1 MAHGGGE
8 SRPLLGKDELETI
21 AATPQRFAQLAV
33 LSAAF
38 FLSVLNYSVLSKCP
52 EVTCVVPA
60 LTLPMTAPI
69 YSTGLVRF
77 QVGLQALNSLAN
89 VRTLFTIPGVV
100 LALWVTERYGFRRS
114 CLLGYSSQLL
124 CAAMA
129 AAAVVLDIPPHLAFG
144 LLLVS
149 QAGSALGVALFTNN
163 LTRLSGDWFPDTE
176 RDAAVTAASL
186 AGVAGTVFISLLAPW
201 VASATMSID
210 GLFIFQV
217 PLWCIVFCCAL
228 IVVKDEPPAPPSL
241 AAAVQRRDRRRAAAS
256 EVVPP
261 GSLPELMSE
270 LRELLYH
277 RNFIALALSSNF
289 VIQMVYTC
297 VIIMGPL
304 LQPCGI
310 SPATTGVALAGFSV
324 GSALSPLGYLYSI
337 RGVTP
342 SYFDLQRGWTL
353 LCSLGLVII
362 LAVHRRGESPAVAV
376 TAWSTL
382 GVLSGV
388 LGNSGLTLE
397 HAAEMTFPRPP
408 NVSLT
413 LLTITGARFRCSLRY
428 CFAMM
433 TPLI

>member
-1 MAHGGGE
+1 M
-8 SRPLLGKDELETI
+8 
-21 AATPQRFAQLAV
+21 
-33 LSAAF
+33 
-38 FLSVLNYSVLSKCP
+38 
-52 EVTCVVPA
+52 
-60 LTLPMTAPI
+60 
-69 YSTGLVRF
+69 
-77 QVGLQALNSLAN
+77 
-89 VRTLFTIPGVV
+89 
-100 LALWVTERYGFRRS
+100 
-114 CLLGYSSQLL
+114 
-124 CAAMA
+124 
-129 AAAVVLDIPPHLAFG
+129 
-144 LLLVS
+144 
-149 QAGSALGVALFTNN
+149 
-163 LTRLSGDWFPDTE
+163 
-176 RDAAVTAASL
+176 
-186 AGVAGTVFISLLAPW
+186 
-201 VASATMSID
+201 
-210 GLFIFQV
+210 
-217 PLWCIVFCCAL
+217 
-228 IVVKDEPPAPPSL
+228 
-241 AAAVQRRDRRRAAAS
+241 
-256 EVVPP
+256 PP

-362 LAVHRRGESPAVAV
+362 LAVHRRGESPTVAV

-413 LLTITGARFRCSLRY
+413 LLTITGACASG
-428 CFAMM
+428 AHSAIM
-433 TPLI
+433 TPSLSLGNLISCVQVLVATAIVNKPGLMACSMVLSPITWYVGSSCVASIALLALLRPEYRRAELRVDQEGTSTARAADRYGATEL